1 MSDSWLPR
9 NSSPPGSSVHGIS
22 QQQYWSGLPFS
33 YLGDKIFPTR
43 GSNQHF
49 QHLLYWQVDSF
60 NSEPPGSPRVYP
72 NTIVNVLLIFLEEG
86 PRKANRHYC
95 WVVTVGLL
103 PPPPPT
109 VGWFFSLMGISCTQT
124 PSISSKSIPFPPV
137 TAHFLILVMSPN
149 ELQLD
154 HELNWRSRE
163 WLLCP

>member
-1 MSDSWLPR
+1 MSDSWRPR

-72 NTIVNVLLIFLEEG
+72 NTIVNVLLMFFGGGAYEG
-86 PRKANRHYC
+86 QQA
-95 WVVTVGLL
+95 LL
-103 PPPPPT
+103 LSSHSGPA
-109 VGWFFSLMGISCTQT
+109 ST
-124 PSISSKSIPFPPV
+124 PSSYCRMVFLPNGHFLYSDTIHFIQIHPFPPCYSTFPHSCNV
-137 TAHFLILVMSPN
+137 TK
-149 ELQLD
+149 
-154 HELNWRSRE
+154 
-163 WLLCP
+163 

>member
-43 GSNQHF
+43 GSNPHF

-72 NTIVNVLLIFLEEG
+72 NTIVNVLLMFFGGGAYEG
-86 PRKANRHYC
+86 QQA
-95 WVVTVGLL
+95 LL
-103 PPPPPT
+103 LSSHSGPA
-109 VGWFFSLMGISCTQT
+109 ST
-124 PSISSKSIPFPPV
+124 PSSCCLMVFLPNGHFLYSDTIHFIQIRPFPPCYSTFPHSCNV
-137 TAHFLILVMSPN
+137 TK
-149 ELQLD
+149 
-154 HELNWRSRE
+154 
-163 WLLCP
+163 